1 MATTISIEDLGNGK
15 YKITDSDQQT
25 RVVGNSIAIQEAGK
39 SGVKIQ
45 KAGNTASLPGGS
57 NPKDSTGFTN
67 NAAGQNYPE
76 GTPTVIVNGKPLS
89 VTDAINQARSAKNLG
104 LIRKNLLD
112 SQQLTKAEAKDPNN
126 LLDKWSQIVYGAS
139 QDPDPANKDPF
150 KYAQSL
156 QAQGFASTTG
166 QQTYE
171 PYGQQVLWD
180 ENKAQAFVNQQYQQ
194 NLHRLPTPAE
204 LSKNTADLLKQQQKA
219 SSISKTTYK
228 IINGVRTQVSTTG
241 FDEQA
246 WLDKRLQKTPE
257 YQTIQSQLS
266 NTALADLRTVALAN
280 GLNLD
285 ANFGSQVNDWVNRL
299 KTGESIDVFK
309 NIIRSAARNTLP
321 QAVRDSIDP
330 SLDLSSALGIYVN
343 DYAKTFGIPA
353 TQVDINKIIPL
364 AITDKGFAPISDFQ
378 KKKRSLNEW
387 QYTPE
392 AKTEVADVATT
403 VLKDFGFMG

>member
-67 NAAGQNYPE
+67 NAAGQSYPE
-76 GTPTVIVNGKPLS
+76 GTPTVIVNGKLLS

-156 QAQGFASTTG
+156 QAQGFASTAG
-166 QQTYE
+166 VQTYE
-171 PYGQQVLWD
+171 PYGQQVIYD
-180 ENKAQAFVNQQYQQ
+180 PTKAQSFITEQFKSI
-194 NLHRLPTPAE
+194 LHREPTAAE
-204 LSKNTADLLKQQQKA
+204 LAKYKTGLNKEQQKA
-219 SSISKTTYK
+219 ASASKTTYK

-241 FDEQA
+241 LDETQ
-246 WLDKRLQKTPE
+246 WLTNKLTSTPE
-257 YQTIQSQLS
+257 YKTIQNQIITAANQQLS
-266 NTALADLRTVALAN
+266 GIAAAN
-280 GLNLD
+280 GLTLSPQQMSE
-285 ANFGSQVNDWVNRL
+285 FGKRIAA
-299 KTGESIDVFK
+299 GESPDAIK
-309 NIIRSAARNTLP
+309 AIIRSQAALGQP
-321 QAVRDSIDP
+321 ESVKKLLGQG
-330 SLDLSSALGIYVN
+330 LDLADVYSPYKTAM
-343 DYAKTFGIPA
+343 AKTLE
-353 TQVDINKIIPL
+353 VDPN
-364 AITDKGFAPISDFQ
+364 AITLDDPTLRSAFTPAGEQTLYDFQ
-378 KKKRSLNEW
+378 RALRKDPRW
-387 QYTPE
+387 QYTNNARE
-392 AKTEVADVATT
+392 DVSNSVTK
-403 VLKDFGFMG
+403 VLQDFGFMG